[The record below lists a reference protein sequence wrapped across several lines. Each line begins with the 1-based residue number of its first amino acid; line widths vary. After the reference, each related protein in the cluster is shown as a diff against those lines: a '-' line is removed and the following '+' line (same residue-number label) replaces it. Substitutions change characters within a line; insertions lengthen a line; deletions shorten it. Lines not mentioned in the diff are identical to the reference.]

1 MKLFCFYIFKL
12 HRNSLLRNS
21 LQIKGSVRKVKRK
34 IVYSLLSI
42 LGDGKMKGRQD
53 GVPIEDSSF
62 PQNVPYT
69 VEVSNIKDSF
79 PWQKDGSVP
88 D

>member
-1 MKLFCFYIFKL
+1 
-12 HRNSLLRNS
+12 
-21 LQIKGSVRKVKRK
+21 
-34 IVYSLLSI
+34 
-42 LGDGKMKGRQD
+42 MKGRHD

-62 PQNVPYT
+62 SQNVSYT

-79 PWQKDGSVP
+79 PQQKEVSAP